1 MIAAESPYSPSDG
14 LCSIPD
20 AGLHGGNNGG
30 VGEMVGVGRI
40 LRLGCL
46 SSWMDS
52 YAIALFPF
60 KLLRGGVTQWGSFLR
75 RGVHLFSSSRV
86 CSLWQSGDGLT
97 VVRRF

>member
-20 AGLHGGNNGG
+20 AGFHGGNNGG

-52 YAIALFPF
+52 YAIALFSHQVIEG
-60 KLLRGGVTQWGSFLR
+60 RGNSMGLILEARSSF
-75 RGVHLFSSSRV
+75 FFFT
-86 CSLWQSGDGLT
+86 SL
-97 VVRRF
+97 